1 MDNLPLY
8 KRIIKE
14 YEHNTLEVRGTEI
27 YINGQKASSYTF
39 KQNYY
44 WMMGDNR
51 HNSEDS
57 RFWGFVPEDHIV
69 GKPVLIWMSLDKNQS
84 GFNKIRWK
92 RLFTTVNGEGE
103 PVSYSWVVL
112 LLLGGWAGYSF
123 LRKKKVKE

>member
-39 KQNYY
+39 KQDYY

-69 GKPVLIWMSLDKNQS
+69 GKPVLIWMSLDK
-84 GFNKIRWK
+84 KPKWI
-92 RLFTTVNGEGE
+92 
-103 PVSYSWVVL
+103 
-112 LLLGGWAGYSF
+112 
-123 LRKKKVKE
+123 